1 MAQATL
7 DQSFKDE
14 LATIEQCMLL
24 RSCLSFGGSQLAGF
38 TVLSESERTA
48 TAYTLLQH
56 SNLSQLHF
64 FASVTQQMIR
74 AIEGQCMS
82 RTCHLSAL
90 MDIV

>member
-14 LATIEQCMLL
+14 LATIEQW
-24 RSCLSFGGSQLAGF
+24 F

-74 AIEGQCMS
+74 A
-82 RTCHLSAL
+82 
-90 MDIV
+90 